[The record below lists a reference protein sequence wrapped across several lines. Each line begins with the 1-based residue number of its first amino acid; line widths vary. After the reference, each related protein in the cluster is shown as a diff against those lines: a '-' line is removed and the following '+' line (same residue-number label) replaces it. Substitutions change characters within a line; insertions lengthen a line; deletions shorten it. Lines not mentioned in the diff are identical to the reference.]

1 MEIRRSSGEP
11 MKQKE
16 NQVHNIVRDR
26 YAEIAKNAPAPTT
39 SGTCSPASDCCG
51 GGTKD
56 LDVEEVANLLG
67 YTKEELKDIPQG
79 SNMGLG
85 CGNPQAIA
93 ALTEGEIVLDL
104 GSGGGV
110 DCFLASKKVGKK
122 GKVIGIDMTPEM
134 LEKARKTAREGNF
147 DNVEFRLGEIE
158 YLPVADNSVD
168 IIMSNCVLNLSP
180 QKLQV
185 LKEAFR
191 ILKKGGRLAISDVV
205 ATSPLP
211 NSLMNDPALLTGCI
225 TGAARVADLQ
235 TWMQE
240 AGFQDIH
247 IEVWEESRN
256 FIKDWAP
263 GSGIE
268 KYVVSAQIQAK
279 KPGACC
285 G

>member
-1 MEIRRSSGEP
+1 
-11 MKQKE
+11 MKQSE
-16 NQVHNIVRDR
+16 NRVRNIVRDR
-26 YAEIAKNAPAPTT
+26 YADIARNAPAPSS

-56 LDVEEVANLLG
+56 LNVDEVAHMLG
-67 YTKEELKDIPQG
+67 YTPEELKDIPQG

-93 ALTEGEIVLDL
+93 ALKEGETVLDL

-110 DCFLASKKVGKK
+110 DCFLASKKVGPK
-122 GKVIGIDMTPEM
+122 GQVIGVDMTPEM
-134 LEKARKTAREGNF
+134 LEKARETAKEGNF
-147 DNVEFRLGEIE
+147 HNVEFRLGEIE
-158 YLPVADNSVD
+158 HLPVADESVD
-168 IIMSNCVLNLSP
+168 VIMSNCVLNLSP
-180 QKLQV
+180 KKEQV

-205 ATSPLP
+205 ATTPLP
-211 NSLMNDPALLTGCI
+211 DSLMNDPALLTGCI
-225 TGAARVADLQ
+225 TGAAFVPDLRR
-235 TWMQE
+235 WMEE
-240 AGFQDIH
+240 AGFENIRIDL
-247 IEVWEESRN
+247 WEESRA

-268 KYVVSAQIQAK
+268 NYVVSAQIQAT
-279 KPGACC
+279 KPGGGCCC

>member
-1 MEIRRSSGEP
+1 

-16 NQVHNIVRDR
+16 NQVRTIVRDR
-26 YAEIAKNAPAPTT
+26 YAEIAKNAPVPTT
-39 SGTCSPASDCCG
+39 SGACSPASDCCG

-56 LDVEEVANLLG
+56 LDVEQVANLLG
-67 YTKEELKDIPQG
+67 YTQEELQDIPQG

-93 ALTEGEIVLDL
+93 ALKEGETVLDL

-110 DCFLASKKVGKK
+110 DCFLASKKVGDK
-122 GKVIGIDMTPEM
+122 GLVIGIDMTPEM
-134 LEKARKTAREGNF
+134 LEKARETAKEGNF
-147 DNVEFRLGEIE
+147 GNVEFRLGEIE
-158 YLPVADNSVD
+158 HLPVADNSVD
-168 IIMSNCVLNLSP
+168 VIMSNCVLNLSP
-180 QKLQV
+180 KKLQV

-205 ATSPLP
+205 ATSALP
-211 NSLMNDPALLTGCI
+211 DALMEDPDLLTGCI
-225 TGAARVADLQ
+225 TGAALVNDLQ
-235 TWMQE
+235 AWMEE
-240 AGFQDIH
+240 AGFQDIK
-247 IEVWEESRN
+247 IEVWEESRE

-279 KPGACC
+279 KPGGCCC

>member
-1 MEIRRSSGEP
+1 

-16 NQVHNIVRDR
+16 NQVHSIVRDR
-26 YAEIAKNAPAPTT
+26 YAEIAKNAPAPSS
-39 SGTCSPASDCCG
+39 SGACSPASDCCG

-56 LDVEEVANLLG
+56 LNVEQVANLLG
-67 YTKEELKDIPQG
+67 YTQEELKDIPQG

-93 ALTEGEIVLDL
+93 SLQEGETVLDL

-110 DCFLASKKVGKK
+110 DCFLAAKKVGKK
-122 GKVIGIDMTPEM
+122 GHVIGIDMTAEM
-134 LEKARKTAREGNF
+134 LEKARETAREGNF

-158 YLPVADNSVD
+158 HLPVADNSVD
-168 IIMSNCVLNLSP
+168 VIMSNCVLNLSP
-180 QKLQV
+180 RKPQV

-211 NSLMNDPALLTGCI
+211 EELMNDPDLLTGCI
-225 TGAARVADLQ
+225 TGAASVKDLQ
-235 TWMQE
+235 SWMEE
-240 AGFQDIH
+240 AGFQDIQ
-247 IEVWEESRN
+247 IQIWDESRN

-268 KYVVSAQIQAK
+268 NYVVSAQIKAK
-279 KPGACC
+279 KPGGCC
-285 G
+285 CA